1 MASTQALFTA
11 FSGLD
16 AHARFIDVTG
26 NNIAN
31 VNTTA
36 FKSSRVEFADLLY
49 RNSSLGEPPGDFTGG
64 SNPIQ
69 VGTGV
74 RVSGTLRD
82 FAGGTI
88 SATGIPSDMAIDG
101 SGFFVVQR
109 GEEQL
114 YTRDGAFRL
123 DAENNLVTVDG
134 DRLLGSPVD
143 DEFVIQEGTLGELS
157 IPVGQL
163 TIAQATSVVR
173 MSGNLNAGGD
183 AATRGARIRLG
194 ADGDFGFGLINNPT
208 VPPSGTNVIEPTSL
222 LSEIADPDDPSGD
235 TAMFASGQAIEVRGA
250 RKGGSNTTPESFLI
264 DAASTVRDLLDFFTA
279 ALALQDTGANPD
291 GNTPGASLNNQSGR
305 IFINGNTGTASDLEI
320 ENTDLRLVDPDG
332 SIARFPFSTERLAQA
347 DGESVRTTLVAFDS
361 LGTPLEVDATFVLES
376 KQDTGTTWRYFVES
390 ADDTDP
396 NNANATGLLEFD
408 NFGLLR
414 TTDAITVNVDRAGT
428 GAASPMSFELSLL
441 GGENGVTALTDVESR
456 VASTFRDGAAIGTL
470 EDFTIDRD
478 GTILGAFSNTLIRP
492 LGRLNLATFRN
503 PSGLV
508 GQGSNLFRTGGNSGE
523 AVFASP
529 GELGAG
535 QIVGG
540 SLELS
545 NVDLGKEFINLI
557 LASTGY
563 SASSR
568 VIQTS
573 DQLFD
578 QLLAVAR

>member
-1 MASTQALFTA
+1 MSSTQALFTA

-16 AHARFIDVTG
+16 AHSRFIEVTG

-49 RNSSLGEPPGDFTGG
+49 RNISLGEEPGAFTGG

-82 FAGGTI
+82 FAGGPI
-88 SATGIPSDMAIDG
+88 SATGIPSDLAIDG
-101 SGFFVVQR
+101 AGFFIVQR
-109 GEEQL
+109 GEDQL
-114 YTRDGAFRL
+114 YTRDGSFRL
-123 DAENNLVTVDG
+123 DAQSNLVTIDG
-134 DRLLGSPVD
+134 DRLLGFPAD
-143 DEFVIQEGTLGELS
+143 DDFEIQGGTLAELT

-163 TIAQATSVVR
+163 TIAEATTIVQVR
-173 MSGNLNAGGD
+173 GNLNADGV

-194 ADGDFGFGLINNPT
+194 AEGDVAFGLINNPS
-208 VPPSGTNVIEPTSL
+208 VPPTGTNVIEPTSL
-222 LSEIADPDDPSGD
+222 LIEIADPDDPSGD
-235 TAMFASGQAIEVRGA
+235 GAMFASGQAIEIRGA
-250 RKGGSNTTPESFLI
+250 RKGGSNTSPASFLI
-264 DAASTVRDLLDFFTA
+264 SAASTVRDLMDFFGD
-279 ALALQDTGANPD
+279 ALSLQDTGENPD
-291 GNTPGASLNNQSGR
+291 GNTPGARLNSQTGR
-305 IFINGNTGTASDLEI
+305 IFITGNTGTASDLEI
-320 ENTDLRLVDPDG
+320 ENTDLRLLDPDG
-332 SIARFPFSTERLAQA
+332 SIARFPFSSERLAQA

-361 LGTPLEVDATFVLES
+361 LGTPLEFDATFVLES
-376 KQDTGTTWRYFVES
+376 KQDTGTSWRYFVES
-390 ADDTDP
+390 ADDTDL
-396 NNANATGLLEFD
+396 NKAITTGLVEFD

-414 TTDAITVNVDRAGT
+414 TTDAISVQIDRAGT
-428 GAASPMSFELSLL
+428 GAATPVGFELSLL
-441 GGENGVTALTDVESR
+441 GGESGVTALTDIESQ
-456 VASTFRDGAAIGTL
+456 VTSAFRDGAAIGTL
-470 EDFTIDRD
+470 EDYTIDRD

-492 LGRLNLATFRN
+492 LGRVSLATFRN
-503 PSGLV
+503 PTGLV

-523 AVFASP
+523 AILASP
-529 GELGAG
+529 GELGVG
-535 QIVGG
+535 QIVGA

-573 DQLFD
+573 NELFD
-578 QLLAVAR
+578 RLLAVAR